1 MRFKKLAAILLTIS
15 VTATAAV
22 SVGATTQDQIE
33 NIQSQKSSTES
44 SLAQARDRV
53 DRLEGLKGDLESYLT
68 ELNAQYTEL
77 SENLKDLTK
86 RAKKKEEELKI
97 LKAELK
103 EAKRQEVE
111 QYEAMKLRIV
121 YMYENG
127 ENSFLVT
134 LLSAESFTDFINRA
148 ENIAQISEYDRKMLK
163 EYEATK
169 KEVAGKKAVV
179 ETEQKE
185 AQRLQDEC
193 AQKRE
198 EILQL
203 SASTQ
208 DEIAGYNAE
217 ISQGESA
224 VAVLLDEVNSQ
235 AAQLDKLVAKQ
246 EAEQAAAAEAQRKA
260 QEAQQAA
267 EAEAQ
272 AASEAE
278 NSQEEPEDS
287 YSEPENDSSYSEQE
301 SDSSY
306 EEPETETDSSPE
318 STESSSSS
326 GSGTLLGN
334 FKLTA
339 YCNCATCCGVAGN
352 LTASGT
358 VPSAGRTVA
367 MAGVPFGTQLSINGN
382 VYTVEDLG
390 TPYGHVDI
398 FFNSH
403 SEALSFGLQYADVY
417 QLN

>member
-1 MRFKKLAAILLTIS
+1 MRFKKLAVILL
-15 VTATAAV
+15 AASMTVAGTV

-44 SLAQARDRV
+44 NLAQAQDRI
-53 DRLEGLKGDLESYLT
+53 DKLEGLKGNLESYLT
-68 ELNAQYTEL
+68 ELNTQYTEL
-77 SENLKDLTK
+77 SENLEDLTK
-86 RAKKKEEELKI
+86 QAEKKEKELKT

-111 QYEAMKLRIV
+111 QYEAMKLRIK

-134 LLSAESFTDFINRA
+134 LLSAESFTDFVNRA

-169 KEVAGKKAVV
+169 KEVTQKKTVV
-179 ETEQKE
+179 EKEQKE
-185 AQRLQDEC
+185 AQRLQEEC

-203 SASTQ
+203 TTSTQ
-208 DEIAGYNAE
+208 EDIAGYNAE
-217 ISQGESA
+217 ISEGESA
-224 VAVLLDEVNSQ
+224 VSTLLEEVNSQ
-235 AAQLDKLVAKQ
+235 ANQLDKLVAKQ
-246 EAEQAAAAEAQRKA
+246 EAEQQAAEEAQREA
-260 QEAQQAA
+260 QEALKAQQAA
-267 EAEAQ
+267 NEEAQ
-272 AASEAE
+272 REQETSE
-278 NSQEEPEDS
+278 QEEPGEIPEES
-287 YSEPENDSSYSEQE
+287 YTEPE
-301 SDSSY
+301 SDASY
-306 EEPETETDSSPE
+306 EESEVDTDNSQD
-318 STESSSSS
+318 TGESSSPS

-403 SEALSFGLQYADVY
+403 SDALAFGLQYADVY